1 MGIRSFLALSLPTEM
16 RGVIEGVLP
25 DLCEAS
31 RDVKWVRPG
40 SVHLTV
46 VFLGSMP
53 EETLAGV
60 KQAAAAACTGF
71 APFRLAVKG
80 TGFFPN
86 PRRPR
91 VVWLGLEGEIERM
104 GALRNALQDH
114 LAPFGIQRETRPFRP
129 HLTLGRF
136 RKHGRMSRSLEEAM
150 ARHQDVS
157 SPNCELSELV
167 LFKSD
172 LRPTGAVHTALER
185 FPLKEE

>member
-1 MGIRSFLALSLPTEM
+1 MGIRSFLAFSLPDAF
-16 RGVIEGVLP
+16 RNVIEDVLP
-25 DLCEAS
+25 DLRDAS

-46 VFLGSMP
+46 VFLGSLP
-53 EETLAGV
+53 EGSLAGV
-60 KQAAAAACTGF
+60 KQAAAGACTGV

-104 GALRNALQDH
+104 GSLRDALQDA
-114 LAPFGIQRETRPFRP
+114 LEPFGIQRETRPFRP

-136 RKHGRMSRSLEEAM
+136 RKQGRMNRSLEEAM

-157 SPNCELSELV
+157 SPECTLSELV
-167 LFKSD
+167 LFRSD
-172 LRPTGAVHTALER
+172 LRPTGAVYTALER
-185 FPLKEE
+185 FPLKEG